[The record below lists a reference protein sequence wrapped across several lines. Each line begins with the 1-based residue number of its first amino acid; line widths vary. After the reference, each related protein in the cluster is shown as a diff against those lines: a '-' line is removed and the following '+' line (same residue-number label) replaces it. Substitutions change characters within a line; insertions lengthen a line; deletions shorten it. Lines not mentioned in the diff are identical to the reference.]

1 MEALAVIAKEFAMN
15 DVGRLVP
22 RMVQGGEVQLPQ
34 QLCFVSARD
43 GEPVAVFA
51 AALQN
56 NACLLK
62 KRANAPE
69 RIIQIRR
76 GLTAGLPHTDLHHD
90 IYNDIIRLKKLSF
103 INCAEAAVVWGTWT
117 VHLSLPID
125 DHVASVEVVVLGV
138 ERHVCTR
145 MRGSER

>member
-1 MEALAVIAKEFAMN
+1 MQLGQHQEENCVRFWLGPTFAIPEVTEFSVILIKIVEALAVIAKEFAMY

-51 AALQN
+51 AALQK
-56 NACLLK
+56 NACFLK

-69 RIIQIRR
+69 RVIQFR
-76 GLTAGLPHTDLHHD
+76 
-90 IYNDIIRLKKLSF
+90 
-103 INCAEAAVVWGTWT
+103 
-117 VHLSLPID
+117 
-125 DHVASVEVVVLGV
+125 
-138 ERHVCTR
+138 
-145 MRGSER
+145 